1 MRWTVGP
8 RGGGEAGRSHRS
20 RKNLFHSVCNSISSY
35 RHQRRKTMAVTSTKH
50 RIRSAA
56 ALQSDF
62 TPIAAINTTPLID
75 MMLVILIMLI
85 VSIPMSTHKVPL
97 DLPQPS
103 PIFPPT
109 PPPVHRLSVQASGA
123 LLWDGQALPPSA
135 LPGRLA
141 AFQADPLLPVLEL
154 NATGVWPA

>member
-1 MRWTVGP
+1 MTIMSSR
-8 RGGGEAGRSHRS
+8 RGAR
-20 RKNLFHSVCNSISSY
+20 VP
-35 RHQRRKTMAVTSTKH
+35 
-50 RIRSAA
+50 AA
-56 ALQSDF
+56 SQSDF
-62 TPIAAINTTPLID
+62 APIAAINTTPLID

-85 VSIPMSTHKVPL
+85 VTIPMSTHKVPL
-97 DLPQPS
+97 DLPGPS
-103 PIFPPT
+103 PVFPPT

-154 NATGVWPA
+154 NAEGEARYERVDQIFAQIRHSGVTRLGFVGNEGFAAALDRQGPHRP